1 MTPPSTRTQPQPP
14 TYPLASAPL
23 FVKELIAGGAAGAT
37 AKTIVAPLERVKI
50 LFQTGRLA
58 AGGGTGA
65 TLAHITR
72 TEGVRG
78 LFRGNGASV
87 LRIVPYAAIHFGAY
101 EQYRAALA
109 PHATLD
115 AVGRVPAVVD
125 LVAGA
130 AAGATAVIAT
140 YPLDLARTRLAVTTE
155 TGAPLHGRPAVVVV
169 GAAPSP
175 SAATASLAR
184 PTVRSV
190 LASTLA
196 ADGFAGLY
204 RGVGPTLAGILPYA
218 GLKFYVYQAAK
229 HSTQAPP
236 ATAAVLDGGGGG
248 GAPVPASLPKTPL
261 LRTLAYGAGAG
272 LIAQTVTYPLD
283 VVRRQMQV
291 AGLGTT
297 ATTPAARAA
306 TRATST
312 VDGLR
317 RVWRAGGV
325 RALFAGVTIN
335 YMKVVPST
343 AIGFTVY
350 DAAKAWM
357 GLAHNL

>member
-1 MTPPSTRTQPQPP
+1 MTTPSTTHPQPT

-23 FVKELIAGGAAGAT
+23 LVKELIAGGAAGAT
-37 AKTIVAPLERVKI
+37 AKTAVAPLERVKI

-65 TLAHITR
+65 TLATIAR

-115 AVGRVPAVVD
+115 AVGRVPAAVD

-140 YPLDLARTRLAVTTE
+140 YPLDLARTRLAVATE
-155 TGAPLHGRPAVVVV
+155 TGASLHGRPAVTVA

-175 SAATASLAR
+175 SSPAASLAR

-204 RGVGPTLAGILPYA
+204 RGIGPTLAGIVPYA

-229 HSTQAPP
+229 HLTQAPP
-236 ATAAVLDGGGGG
+236 VTAAVLDGGGG
-248 GAPVPASLPKTPL
+248 APPIPLPPPKTPL

-291 AGLGTT
+291 AGLG
-297 ATTPAARAA
+297 AAAASPGARAA
-306 TRATST
+306 ARATST
-312 VDGLR
+312 LDGLR

>member
-1 MTPPSTRTQPQPP
+1 MTPPPPSSQPTK
-14 TYPLASAPL
+14 TYPLATAPL

-37 AKTIVAPLERVKI
+37 AKTAVAPLERVKI

-65 TLAHITR
+65 TLAAILR

-78 LFRGNGASV
+78 LFKGNGASV

-109 PHATLD
+109 PHVKLD
-115 AVGRVPAVVD
+115 AAGRVPAVVD

-140 YPLDLARTRLAVTTE
+140 YPLDLARTRLAVAME
-155 TGAPLHGRPAVVVV
+155 TQAGPALAV
-169 GAAPSP
+169 GST
-175 SAATASLAR
+175 AATAAAARPNTTWAR
-184 PTVRSV
+184 PTVRST
-190 LASTLA
+190 LAATLA
-196 ADGFAGLY
+196 ADGVAGLY

-229 HSTQAPP
+229 HLTQPP
-236 ATAAVLDGGGGG
+236 AATVEVLEGGGEKGSPPPLPP
-248 GAPVPASLPKTPL
+248 PVKTPL
-261 LRTLAYGAGAG
+261 LLTLAYGAGAG
-272 LIAQTVTYPLD
+272 LIAQTATYPLD

-291 AGLGTT
+291 QGGGGAAG
-297 ATTPAARAA
+297 TPAAVAA
-306 TRATST
+306 AGAPFKST
-312 VDGLR
+312 LDGLR
-317 RVWRAGGV
+317 RVWRAGGA
-325 RALFAGVTIN
+325 RALFAGVSIN

-350 DAAKAWM
+350 DAAKAWL